1 MARRGGLGRA
11 GGLVA
16 ALRPEASAVGTIT
29 VGQVRNGTGTRHFGG
44 VLPPSLAWAP
54 PPTPYATPASS
65 LALAHHLQ
73 EASRPPL
80 VLSLQHPRSPAHSSS
95 QTIGALWE
103 NPPESTELWAPV
115 ARDSRVN
122 CSVPQELGQRVCAV
136 DAQYMLLG

>member
-73 EASRPPL
+73 EASRPPSGPL
-80 VLSLQHPRSPAHSSS
+80 PPAPALTCPQFIADHRGSLGEPSGEH
-95 QTIGALWE
+95 
-103 NPPESTELWAPV
+103 
-115 ARDSRVN
+115 
-122 CSVPQELGQRVCAV
+122 
-136 DAQYMLLG
+136 